1 MANFYWNIAASYD
14 DGVIVVIN
22 DKDKEKVLNQL
33 GRLQSTHGKVIEIRV
48 ELKIEE
54 GI

>member
-1 MANFYWNIAASYD
+1 MANFYWNVAASYE
-14 DGVIVVIN
+14 DGTVVVVN
-22 DKDKEKVLNQL
+22 DKNKEKVLNQL
-33 GRLQSTHGKVIEIRV
+33 GRLQSAHGEAIEVRV